1 MVKFITFFCSG
12 TSFTLEFSGP
22 LNETG
27 LFNGNLDRWARV
39 VLIGGRVSVVE
50 SDPPVE
56 EDPVDQVVD
65 AGGVGSNPNHGP
77 SSPGNPPSH
86 NVAPTQGKSQKV
98 NSLGF
103 EASAVLFSLPKESSA
118 SLCI

>member
-1 MVKFITFFCSG
+1 MGHFNLCIFKVFKSKFRISFLVKFITFFCSG

-39 VLIGGRVSVVE
+39 VLVGGQVRVVE

-56 EDPVDQVVD
+56 EVPVDQVVD
-65 AGGVGSNPNHGP
+65 AGGVGSVPNHGQ
-77 SSPGNPPSH
+77 SSPGSH
-86 NVAPTQGKSQKV
+86 TGSSLHVTPTQGNVS
-98 NSLGF
+98 
-103 EASAVLFSLPKESSA
+103 
-118 SLCI
+118 